1 MNWTAQVD
9 NYCERLEPGLWAEPL
24 NAITNL
30 AFIIG
35 ALWLWPRVKGDLGAQ
50 ALTIS
55 LFSIGIA
62 SGLFHTIAQSWAG
75 AADSISI
82 LIYILIY
89 IYLGTNRMLGLSKT
103 WAIAAIPLFFPFAAA
118 TGYVIFQLAGPLN
131 GSVAYLPVLLLIAIF
146 AFLTRQKPA
155 ISKGLWIGV
164 GLLAISLTFRSID
177 MSLCG
182 RFPIGTHILWHIFNG
197 LMLTHMTYIM
207 ARHAPPLARAG
218 AQG

>member
-35 ALWLWPRVKGDLGAQ
+35 AIWLWPRVKGDPGAQ

-89 IYLGTNRMLGLSKT
+89 IYLATNRMLGLSKT

-118 TGYVIFQLAGPLN
+118 TGHIIFQLAGPLN

-146 AFLTRQKPA
+146 AIITRQKHA

-164 GLLAISLTFRSID
+164 GLLTISLTFRSID
-177 MSLCG
+177 MSLCDG
-182 RFPIGTHILWHIFNG
+182 FPIGTHIFWHIFNG
-197 LMLTHMTYIM
+197 LMLTHMTYVM